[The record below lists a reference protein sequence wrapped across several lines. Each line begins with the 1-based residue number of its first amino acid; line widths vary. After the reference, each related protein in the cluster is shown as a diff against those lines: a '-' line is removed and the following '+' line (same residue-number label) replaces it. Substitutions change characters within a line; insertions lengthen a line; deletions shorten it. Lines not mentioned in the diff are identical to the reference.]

1 MHFTI
6 GDHPA
11 PVAIE
16 PASVDLDDFTS
27 TDAELVQENGVAVE
41 VPSSIVADTVEVT
54 LPVLGVAGRHE
65 LRIVMSGAGHSQSLS
80 PLAVIVEH
88 EDGGGW
94 YTLPAARAD
103 WQGAPLEDGR
113 LHDLLVVARHQC
125 LEFAPTLADDT
136 PIPAHYRQAQLMQA
150 RNIWNATKTDPGGST
165 LGPEGFSVPVFPL
178 DWAVQQMLRPRRGK
192 PVIG

>member
-16 PASVDLDDFTS
+16 PASVDLDDFTAA
-27 TDAELVQENGVAVE
+27 DAELVQENGVTIPVGAALLGEVVE
-41 VPSSIVADTVEVT
+41 VD
-54 LPVLGVAGRHE
+54 LPLLGVAGRHE
-65 LRIVMSGAGHSQSLS
+65 LRVVMSAPGVTQSLL
-80 PLAVIVEH
+80 PLPVIVEH

-94 YTLPAARAD
+94 YTIAAARHD
-103 WQGAPLEDGR
+103 WSGAPSDDGR

-125 LEFAPTLADDT
+125 LEYAPTLAADA
-136 PIPAHYRQAQLMQA
+136 PIPTRYRQAQLMQA
-150 RNIWNATKTDPGGST
+150 RNIWNASKTDPGATT
-165 LGPEGFSVPVFPL
+165 LGPEGFAAPVFPL
-178 DWAVQQMLRPRRGK
+178 DWSVQQMLRPRRGK